1 VLLHLIASLRPRYEG
16 DAGGGG
22 TGGGNPS
29 PTPAPAPAPPSAD
42 DRPNVQG
49 LLQRHNN
56 DAMAA
61 LLTVLTENHSL
72 RDERRQ
78 LRGQLPAQGAVVLS
92 PEQATTWQ
100 TYQQLGA
107 PAEVQTALG
116 ERETVQKELAT
127 LRQDLVLRDVAGAAR
142 YDLDVLRTLG
152 GSLTYVIKDEPVN
165 GKPAKVAYVKEPGAA
180 GSGGDKET
188 PLDKYAEA
196 TWAKFLPS
204 LKLADATTQRPAIGT
219 PQARTPQQQQQPAQ
233 GVQPRKTTV
242 RL

>member
-1 VLLHLIASLRPRYEG
+1 VLLHLISSLRPRYEG

-22 TGGGNPS
+22 GGNPN
-29 PTPAPAPAPPSAD
+29 PAPAPAPAPAD
-42 DRPNVQG
+42 DRPNLQG
-49 LLQRHNN
+49 LLQKHNN
-56 DAMAA
+56 DAMAVIA
-61 LLTVLTENHSL
+61 TLLTENYSY
-72 RDERRQ
+72 REARRQ
-78 LRGQLPAQGAVVLS
+78 LEAQLPAHGAVVLS
-92 PEQATTWQ
+92 AEQATTWQ

-107 PAEVQTALG
+107 PDALTTQLK
-116 ERETVQKELAT
+116 ERETVQAELAT

-165 GKPAKVAYVKEPGAA
+165 GKPAKVAYVKD
-180 GSGGDKET
+180 GDKET